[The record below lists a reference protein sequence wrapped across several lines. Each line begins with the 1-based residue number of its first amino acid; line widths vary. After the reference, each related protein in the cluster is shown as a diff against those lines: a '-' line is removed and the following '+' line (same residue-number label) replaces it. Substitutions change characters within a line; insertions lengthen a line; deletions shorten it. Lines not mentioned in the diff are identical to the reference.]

1 MVITLVALISCG
13 SGGLWRENKNY
24 GHAVKIFVNVVVL
37 VMIGFFW
44 CNKTGEYYPNYGK
57 DITAFSVAE
66 RSMEYMSFN
75 EMQSS
80 LLRSAE
86 NIDDQDVYLN
96 LFDTFYTSSPIMGY
110 VDHHK
115 ENFKNIVT
123 YHENQADLSKYP
135 DNFALVLSN
144 VSHGG
149 QYMSAL
155 IYQAL
160 KSPDIYEVK
169 LLNNYNVDGFTG
181 SIVGI
186 SKIHN

>member
-1 MVITLVALISCG
+1 
-13 SGGLWRENKNY
+13 
-24 GHAVKIFVNVVVL
+24 
-37 VMIGFFW
+37 
-44 CNKTGEYYPNYGK
+44 
-57 DITAFSVAE
+57 
-66 RSMEYMSFN
+66 
-75 EMQSS
+75 
-80 LLRSAE
+80 
-86 NIDDQDVYLN
+86 
-96 LFDTFYTSSPIMGY
+96 MGY